1 MEIEKI
7 FEDEHIIVCL
17 KPHGVSSEGGSSD
30 NVPELLGTDVKP
42 LVVHRL
48 DKEVSGLMVLAKHQK
63 AAASLS
69 SQIQSGEFKKEYLA
83 VLEGEVEEQGSLCD
97 LLFHDRQK
105 NKTYV
110 VKKERK
116 GVKKAS
122 LDFHRLSVSAVEDT
136 SISKVR
142 IKLHTGRT
150 HQIRVQF
157 GSRRHPVFGDRK
169 YGSKFKGEFCLFSCK
184 LSFKHPVTG
193 ESLCFEAQPCDTV
206 PWIC

>member
-1 MEIEKI
+1 MTVTKI
-7 FEDEHIIVCL
+7 FDDEHIVVIL
-17 KPHGVSSEGGSSD
+17 KPSGVSSEGGKGECVAD
-30 NVPELLGTDVKP
+30 LLELEEKP

-48 DKEVSGLMVLAKHQK
+48 DKEVSGLMVLAKTQ
-63 AAASLS
+63 AAAANLS
-69 SQIQSGEFKKEYLA
+69 AQIQNGEFKKEYLA
-83 VLEGEVEEQGSLCD
+83 VVEGEVVEQGSLSD

-105 NKTYV
+105 NKTFV

-122 LDFHRLSVSAVEDT
+122 LDFLRLSMLDFEGT
-136 SISKVR
+136 PLSKVR

-169 YGSKFKGEFCLFSCK
+169 YGSKFKGEFALFSCR
-184 LSFKHPVTG
+184 LSFKHSKTG
-193 ESLCFEAQPCDTV
+193 ERMTFDAEPADV
-206 PWIC
+206 IPWNL